1 MRTRK
6 PPFPLSLRLCGAA
19 LAAVLLTGCGGQQSV
34 LAPKSHQSRDIATL
48 FWWMTGGAAVGLGL
62 IVLLLLLAW
71 KRRDRRGIG
80 ADSEGDKPG
89 ERFSWY
95 VVVGLGVALPIVLL
109 SSLFVVADVFVIR
122 TTEAPAAS
130 ATRMT
135 IEVIGHQWWWEVRY
149 PGTAAVAANEIHI
162 PVRTPVRVEVRTD
175 DVIHSFWVPELNRKI
190 DTIPG
195 RHNDIELYAD
205 AAGRYRGACS
215 EFCGVQHAYMAMYV
229 FADPP
234 AVFQRWLAAQ
244 AASAQAP
251 VGALAE
257 QGERAFTGG
266 SCASCH
272 TVRGTSAQGSV
283 GPDLTHVASRTTL
296 GALALPN
303 DRGSLSQWIADSQ
316 RSKPGNQMPA
326 THVPAAELKA
336 LVAYVA
342 GLR

>member
-6 PPFPLSLRLCGAA
+6 PPFPLSLRLCGTV

-195 RHNDIELYAD
+195 RHNDVELYAD
-205 AAGRYRGACS
+205 AVGRYRGACS

-234 AVFQRWLAAQ
+234 AVFHRWLAAQ
-244 AASAQAP
+244 AASARAP
-251 VGALAE
+251 AGALAE

-303 DRGSLSQWIADSQ
+303 DRRSLLQWIADSQ
-316 RSKPGNQMPA
+316 RSKPGNQMPP